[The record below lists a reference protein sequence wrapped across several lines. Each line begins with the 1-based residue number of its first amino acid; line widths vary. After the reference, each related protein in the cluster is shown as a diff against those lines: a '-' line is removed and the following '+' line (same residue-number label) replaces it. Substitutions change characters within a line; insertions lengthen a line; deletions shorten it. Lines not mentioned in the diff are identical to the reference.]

1 MSNKLF
7 ETGAWVVTAAVA
19 VRMRESEAFASAI
32 ERCLQRHCAGD
43 WGDALDEH
51 DVAANTAAL
60 EHGDRLLS
68 SYVLSDETKVWIIT
82 EADRSVTTV
91 LFPEDY

>member
-1 MSNKLF
+1 MSKLF
-7 ETGAWVVTAAVA
+7 EMGSCVVTRAVA
-19 VRMRESEAFASAI
+19 ERMRESDAFASAI
-32 ERCLQRHCAGD
+32 ESCLNRHSTGD